1 MFLRNLLFFVVFIC
15 ISVSGQ
21 SSLREEFRKE
31 ITLRD
36 TSLETEKLVVKTV
49 KMEKYKG
56 SYQALNSV
64 DGSEISHDFVYYRPK
79 GINNRKAPLIIIVPP
94 VVGIT
99 PFEYMSARY
108 FSSHGFAVAVLKLNV
123 PSVDQDVVLDRL
135 GQDWESYVEKVRAF
149 IDIVGKL
156 PGADDQKIGI
166 MGLSLG
172 GITAALTMGRDPRL
186 KAGVV
191 FMGATNIP
199 HLMAYSDQY
208 VVKKLREKKM
218 SELGIED
225 PWDFE
230 TLLKEK
236 VKIDLPYLTE
246 GRTPRDYFL
255 FVTKDD
261 SYVPSKIQK
270 TLRADLGY
278 PETHYLPPGHVL
290 NGIFYPVHLK
300 RMKDYYWSKLG
311 Q

>member
-1 MFLRNLLFFVVFIC
+1 MLSRALSFFILFGPFPLL
-15 ISVSGQ
+15 GQ
-21 SSLREEFRKE
+21 TSFGQEFDKAISLRKTSFEKE
-31 ITLRD
+31 N
-36 TSLETEKLVVKTV
+36 LVLKTP
-49 KMEKYKG
+49 KMEKHKG
-56 SYQALNSV
+56 SYKALNSV
-64 DGSEISHDFVYYRPK
+64 DGSEISHDFAYYRPK

-149 IDIVGKL
+149 IDIVGEL

-218 SELGIED
+218 SELGIENA
-225 PWDFE
+225 WDFE

-236 VKIDLPYLTE
+236 VK
-246 GRTPRDYFL
+246 R
-255 FVTKDD
+255 K
-261 SYVPSKIQK
+261 
-270 TLRADLGY
+270 
-278 PETHYLPPGHVL
+278 
-290 NGIFYPVHLK
+290 LK
-300 RMKDYYWSKLG
+300 ERERMIL
-311 Q
+311 

>member
-1 MFLRNLLFFVVFIC
+1 MFLRALSVLVVFIC
-15 ISVSGQ
+15 FPFSGK
-21 SSLREEFRKE
+21 SSLSEGFRKE
-31 ITLRD
+31 VNLREA
-36 TSLETEKLVVKTV
+36 SLETEKLVIKTI

-56 SYQALNSV
+56 SYKALNTV
-64 DGSEISHDFVYYRPK
+64 DGSRISHDFVYYRPK
-79 GINNRKAPLIIIVPP
+79 GINNRKTPLIIIVPP

-123 PSVDQDVVLDRL
+123 PSVDQNVVLDRL
-135 GQDWESYVEKVRAF
+135 GQDWEGYVEKVRAF

-156 PGADDQKIGI
+156 PGVDDQKIGI

-172 GITAALTMGRDPRL
+172 GITTALTMGRDPRL
-186 KAGVV
+186 KAGVI

-225 PWDFE
+225 AWDFE

-246 GRTPRDYFL
+246 GRTSRDYFL

-261 SYVPSKIQK
+261 SYVPSKIQE

-290 NGIFYPVHLK
+290 NGMFYPVHLK
-300 RMKDYYWSKLG
+300 KMKDYYWLKLG